1 MWSFASSIF
10 IKLAAP
16 FLSSSNLIICLL
28 RVSLSSKAPSLPIL
42 KLVVHHVPEM
52 IQHFSFL
59 SWNVSNYGK
68 EWEWRGL
75 AFSLRRIF
83 FSSNCI
89 GLRQRELV
97 IQSQIQGLTK
107 AWHVTNLTAQG
118 WAWAVIDVCCCAF
131 FVWWNNRNGTFKKL
145 TDIHRWPQSM
155 ELFCSCSGGSPY
167 LPRCMKTLFSLNSM
181 TRMNIIFSPIFM

>member
-1 MWSFASSIF
+1 MILQIHLEKKIIETDMPLMTSQGSLLSCVSGMWLIGFTSLLKVPASVRF
-10 IKLAAP
+10 EAC
-16 FLSSSNLIICLL
+16 SSSCTWND
-28 RVSLSSKAPSLPIL
+28 STF
-42 KLVVHHVPEM
+42 
-52 IQHFSFL
+52 QFSNR
-59 SWNVSNYGK
+59 NVSKYGK

-118 WAWAVIDVCCCAF
+118 WSWAVIDVCCCAF
-131 FVWWNNRNGTFKKL
+131 FVWWNNK
-145 TDIHRWPQSM
+145 
-155 ELFCSCSGGSPY
+155 
-167 LPRCMKTLFSLNSM
+167 
-181 TRMNIIFSPIFM
+181 